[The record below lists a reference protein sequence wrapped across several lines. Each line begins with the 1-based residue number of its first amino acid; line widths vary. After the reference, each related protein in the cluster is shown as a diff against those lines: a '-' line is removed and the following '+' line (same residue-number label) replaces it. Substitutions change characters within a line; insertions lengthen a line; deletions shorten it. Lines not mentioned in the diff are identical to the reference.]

1 MIHPSKS
8 VIWRLLVL
16 PVVLLVAGCGSPEQR
31 SQDYYERG
39 MALIAK
45 GDDLNA
51 RLELLNAVKYKSDR
65 ADVWR
70 ALAGIDDRTKG
81 KSYFNDLRRVVEL
94 DPKDLDARIKLAR
107 IMLVSGA
114 AEAASKVIE
123 NVQEGDKP
131 NAALHALRALIYAK
145 TR

>member
-1 MIHPSKS
+1 MIVPTKS
-8 VIWRLLVL
+8 VVWRLLVL
-16 PVVLLVAGCGSPEQR
+16 PVVLLAAGCGSPEQR

-70 ALAGIDDRTKG
+70 ALAGIDERTKG

-107 IMLVSGA
+107 IVLTSGA
-114 AEAASKVIE
+114 AEAAAKVIE
-123 NVQEGDKP
+123 NVQERSEERRVGKEC
-131 NAALHALRALIYAK
+131 
-145 TR
+145 